1 MVKMIKRFTIAEY
14 GVEWRVELAVRV
26 GRYLVSF
33 WDLDSGN
40 RISPTFF
47 HYDSEEKAIDYA
59 REQAIK
65 AGWRD
70 VLNPLHK
77 EGGGA

>member
-47 HYDSEEKAIDYA
+47 IMTLKRRRSTT
-59 REQAIK
+59 RENRLSRQV
-65 AGWRD
+65 G
-70 VLNPLHK
+70 VMS
-77 EGGGA
+77 